1 MVNKKIVLSLY
12 QQKQTNTHKMKN
24 SNILTELNKM
34 TKEVVILRDVLKKKN
49 DNHYSP
55 ENITTQENDLIYNNI
70 KFLDGV
76 NWSVERL
83 DNYIASNNRM
93 IKKLS

>member
-1 MVNKKIVLSLY
+1 MVVCKYVVYLY

-24 SNILTELNKM
+24 SNISTELIKM

-55 ENITTQENDLIYNNI
+55 ENITTEENDLIYSNI
-70 KFLDGV
+70 DFLDGI
-76 NWSVERL
+76 NWSVKRL
-83 DNYIASNNRM
+83 DSYIASNKRM

>member
-1 MVNKKIVLSLY
+1 
-12 QQKQTNTHKMKN
+12 MKN
-24 SNILTELNKM
+24 SNISTELIKM

-55 ENITTQENDLIYNNI
+55 ENITTEENDLIYSNI
-70 KFLDGV
+70 DFLDGI
-76 NWSVERL
+76 NWSVKRL
-83 DNYIASNNRM
+83 DSYIASNKRM